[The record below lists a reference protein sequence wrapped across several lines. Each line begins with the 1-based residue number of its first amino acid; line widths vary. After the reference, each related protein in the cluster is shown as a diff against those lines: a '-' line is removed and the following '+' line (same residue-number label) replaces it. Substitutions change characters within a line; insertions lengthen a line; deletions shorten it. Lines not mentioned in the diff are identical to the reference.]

1 MPGQILREEM
11 EAEEVEQDQYL
22 VFKILSQEFGIQAM
36 WVQEISR
43 PLEITLVPNSL
54 PYIEGVTN
62 LRGKL
67 ATVINFRKKFAFD
80 EKEHDEDTRF
90 IIIEHLGFP
99 IGIIVDS
106 VEEVIR
112 IGDDLV
118 QKLSESTSSMT
129 EDEYITGVGMLDK
142 RMIIILDVEKVLEKI
157 EVIEP
162 EALKQAIDVA
172 SGLVANGSIANE
184 PAANVSKRVNSKR
197 AGSKR

>member
-1 MPGQILREEM
+1 MPGQIMRDEL

-22 VFKILSQEFGIQAM
+22 VFKIQSQEFGIQAM

-54 PYIEGVTN
+54 TYIEGVTN

-106 VEEVIR
+106 VEEVIK
-112 IGDDLV
+112 IDDDLV
-118 QKLSESTSSMT
+118 QKLPESTSSMT
-129 EDEYITGVGMLDK
+129 KDEYITGVGMLKK
-142 RMIIILDVEKVLEKI
+142 RMIIMLNVEKVLEKI

-162 EALKQAIDVA
+162 EALRHAIDEA
-172 SGLVANGSIANE
+172 TGSITNE
-184 PAANVSKRVNSKR
+184 
-197 AGSKR
+197 